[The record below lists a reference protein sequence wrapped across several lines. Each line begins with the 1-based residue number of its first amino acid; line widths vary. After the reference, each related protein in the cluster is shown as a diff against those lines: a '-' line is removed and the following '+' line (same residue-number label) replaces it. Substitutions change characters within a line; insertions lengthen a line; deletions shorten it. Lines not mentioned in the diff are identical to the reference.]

1 MADKLVAS
9 LFKDLSIAFS
19 NTLFVTITFS
29 KEGEI
34 LNALSLSSPR
44 DNDKLENLSAKIVS
58 IQTKNLEELKS
69 LTINQVED
77 TRKAFPDMAQVADD
91 VSCTKYALIPV
102 RDKDNIFGFVWLGEV
117 DTGTLSQSALIP
129 YTSIVSLAS
138 TALSQELKFN
148 ITKETLEETK
158 RRTQRE
164 IMISRISNRVSETL
178 DLDTVLKTSVT
189 ELQTVL
195 DLEEA
200 EVQLFAV
207 NEEDQV
213 DE

>member
-1 MADKLVAS
+1 MLNETLLLVA
-9 LFKDLSIAFS
+9 
-19 NTLFVTITFS
+19 
-29 KEGEI
+29 
-34 LNALSLSSPR
+34 
-44 DNDKLENLSAKIVS
+44 
-58 IQTKNLEELKS
+58 Q
-69 LTINQVED
+69 Q
-77 TRKAFPDMAQVADD
+77 
-91 VSCTKYALIPV
+91 
-102 RDKDNIFGFVWLGEV
+102 
-117 DTGTLSQSALIP
+117 
-129 YTSIVSLAS
+129 
-138 TALSQELKFN
+138 
-148 ITKETLEETK
+148 KETLEETK

-178 DLDTVLKTSVT
+178 DLDTVLKTSAI